1 MLCQLHTRAPS
12 QLECHPS
19 RGIQHHGFVAL
30 RFQSG
35 SMRSEVAERESSPHG
50 GGSGQGKGGAS
61 SDTSGP
67 KLLAR
72 LGNLQAFHRL
82 QRASLVVSQEPLGRG
97 PTRSNGVEGERG
109 STAVAILDEL
119 SLTTQQ
125 EPSLGEG
132 VIGEIL
138 FQKPRDHGEILER
151 DSRCT
156 NSFVGSLSLLK
167 GGRVCGKDI
176 IE

>member
-1 MLCQLHTRAPS
+1 MFCQLHTRTPS
-12 QLECHPS
+12 QLESHPS

-35 SMRSEVAERESSPHG
+35 SMRSEVTEHESGPGG
-50 GGSGQGKGGAS
+50 GGSGPGEGGACS
-61 SDTSGP
+61 HTSGP
-67 KLLAR
+67 QLLAR

-125 EPSLGEG
+125 EPSPREG
-132 VIGEIL
+132 VIREIL
-138 FQKPRDHGEILER
+138 LKQPGRHREIRER
-151 DSRCT
+151 
-156 NSFVGSLSLLK
+156 NSYPHSLVGSLSVLK
-167 GGRVCGKDI
+167 RERAI
-176 IE
+176 SRN